1 MPAGP
6 IRFGFFPGTVPG
18 SGADPAPVARELEE
32 LGVDAL
38 AWGEWPTQRRDPYT
52 AMARAAFATTSV
64 LLGTVVTVPGLR
76 HPAVLANQF
85 MSLQELSDCRMFCGI
100 GSGDLSLIQLG
111 KRPYKLREFTEYAIA
126 VRRLMAGEEVSWDE
140 HPLRMRLE
148 FEGPAPPVWLAAD
161 GPRTIRAASQLADGA
176 IVAQV
181 GSPDVVR
188 TTIARAA
195 AGAAEIGRSLE
206 DFDIWFEIRVTVTD
220 RENGAIDIHGLDVY
234 AARQLRYMWRSS
246 GEPSRDA
253 IADAIYERKG
263 LRVDPDIADRVWQF
277 NNGWVDSNAYRGKAN
292 VRLMDELGLR
302 EFAGRHFYI
311 SGPPE
316 VIAEGVAELIDAG
329 ARNFFI
335 PMLTHGSVP
344 ELMKILAAQ
353 R

>member
-1 MPAGP
+1 MSDGL

-38 AWGEWPTQRRDPYT
+38 AWGEWPTVRRDPYT
-52 AMARAAFATTSV
+52 AMARAAFATTNV
-64 LLGTVVTVPGLR
+64 LLGTVVTAPGLR

-85 MSLQELSDCRMFCGI
+85 MSLQELSGNRMFCGI
-100 GSGDLSLIQLG
+100 GTGDLSLIQLG
-111 KRPYKLREFTEYAIA
+111 KRPYRLGEFTEYALA

-148 FEGPAPPVWLAAD
+148 FDGPAPPVWFAAD

-188 TTIARAA
+188 TTLARAA
-195 AGAAEIGRSLE
+195 AGAAEIGRSLA
-206 DFDIWFEIRVTVTD
+206 DFDIWFELRVIVTE
-220 RENGAIDIHGLDVY
+220 RENGAIDIRGLDVY
-234 AARQLRYMWRSS
+234 AARQLRYMWRSA
-246 GEPSRDA
+246 GEPSREA
-253 IADAIYERKG
+253 IVNAIYERKG
-263 LRVDPDIADRVWQF
+263 LHLDPDIAERLWQF

-302 EFAGRHFYI
+302 EFASRHFYI
-311 SGPPE
+311 SGPPA
-316 VIAEGVAELIDAG
+316 VVADGMAELIDAG
-329 ARNFFI
+329 ARNFFL
-335 PMLTHGSVP
+335 PMLTSDSVP
-344 ELMKILAAQ
+344 ALMEILTAL

>member
-111 KRPYKLREFTEYAIA
+111 QRPYRLREFTDYAMA
-126 VRRLMAGEEVSWDE
+126 VRRLMAGEEISWDE

-188 TTIARAA
+188 TTLERAA
-195 AGAAEIGRSLE
+195 AGAAEVGRSLA
-206 DFDIWFEIRVTVTD
+206 DFDIWFELRVIVTEH
-220 RENGAIDIHGLDVY
+220 ENGAIDIPGLDVY
-234 AARQLRYMWRSS
+234 AARMLGYMWRSA
-246 GEPSRDA
+246 GKPSRET

-263 LRVDPDIADRVWQF
+263 LRLDPDIADRVWQF
-277 NNGWVDSNAYRGKAN
+277 GNGWVDSNAYRGKAN

-302 EFAGRHFYI
+302 DFAGRHFYI
-311 SGPPE
+311 SGPPA
-316 VIAEGVAELIDAG
+316 VIADGMAELIDAG

-335 PMLTHGSVP
+335 PMLTGDSVP
-344 ELMKILAAQ
+344 ALMKILAAQ